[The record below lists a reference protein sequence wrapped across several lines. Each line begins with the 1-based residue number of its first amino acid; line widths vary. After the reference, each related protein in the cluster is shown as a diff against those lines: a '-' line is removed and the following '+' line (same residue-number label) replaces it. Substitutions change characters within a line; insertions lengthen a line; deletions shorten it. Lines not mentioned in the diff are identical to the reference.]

1 MNFLFSKPRATVYY
15 NNQPPPE
22 QPQQTIQFM
31 KRVKQV
37 QTNTNLQNKITIMAT
52 PPKPEGKKMK
62 WGEPIWFFFHTMA
75 EKINPDKFHIIRI
88 RFFQIVSNIC
98 KNLPCP
104 ICSEHATQYLNN
116 TNLNTIQ
123 TKEQLIDFFFTFHNS
138 VNLRKGEPLFQI
150 EQLHDKYSKA
160 NIVNIIN
167 NFLVNFTDKS
177 FNMRMLA
184 DDFQRKQITKDIKS
198 WLTDNLQYF
207 NP

>member
-22 QPQQTIQFM
+22 NQNQSIQFM
-31 KRVKQV
+31 KRFRQL
-37 QTNTNLQNKITIMAT
+37 QPNTAIQNKVTIIEA
-52 PPKPEGKKMK
+52 PAKPEGKKML

-75 EKINPDKFHIIRI
+75 EKVNPDSFQIIRV

-104 ICSEHATQYLNN
+104 ICAEHATQYLNN
-116 TNLNTIQ
+116 TNLNTVQ

-138 VNLRKGEPLFQI
+138 VNMRKGVPLFPK
-150 EQLHDKYSKA
+150 EQLRDKYSKA

-167 NFLVNFTDKS
+167 NFIVNFNDKS
-177 FNMRMLA
+177 FNVRMLA
-184 DDFQRKQITKDIKS
+184 DDFQRKQIIKDIKA

-207 NP
+207 NS